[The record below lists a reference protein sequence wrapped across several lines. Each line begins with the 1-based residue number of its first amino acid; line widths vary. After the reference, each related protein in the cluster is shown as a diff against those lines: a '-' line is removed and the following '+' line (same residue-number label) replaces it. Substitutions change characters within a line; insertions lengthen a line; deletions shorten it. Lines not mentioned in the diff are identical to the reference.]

1 MWWTHNCHLV
11 FTSPA
16 PNSSINPSNLP
27 SQRQLQPSFDRER
40 NFMLIELPQMLH
52 FLSFWLRFASR
63 SPSTLSPLWFSP
75 GKSAS
80 TCHALSGPLTWS
92 SPTPPLNKNRWRA
105 TWWQPD
111 YDGTNLVNS
120 SKLFWVAHPLTFSFP
135 PSKGKD
141 ERLSGSIRRRKGLGE
156 KLWTRNKS
164 NQNKSNHRTGWMGED
179 PWAKKKVNELFKE
192 DEKNVREFGSFRRLD
207 ETRSPLEKVL
217 VEIKCGRAGGKLLY
231 FTFLLLANT

>member
-1 MWWTHNCHLV
+1 
-11 FTSPA
+11 
-16 PNSSINPSNLP
+16 
-27 SQRQLQPSFDRER
+27 
-40 NFMLIELPQMLH
+40 MLIELPQMLH

-179 PWAKKKVNELFKE
+179 PWAKKKSERV
-192 DEKNVREFGSFRRLD
+192 VQRRWKKR
-207 ETRSPLEKVL
+207 TRVWILSSSWWNTKPPEKVL

-231 FTFLLLANT
+231 FTLLLLANT